1 MRTILHFSGAI
12 LLASLVP
19 MATNA
24 QGAPAAGAV
33 LADDARQ
40 ASDRDE
46 DTAAL
51 SHRWKK
57 GQRMVA
63 DGEELVKRSN
73 RRLVSLAR
81 DIKSLQAKAD
91 EAVAD
96 QAKEETS
103 LAKGRQLIV
112 EGRGL
117 QGQAEGNTVAGAR
130 A

>member
-1 MRTILHFSGAI
+1 MRAIINIIGAG
-12 LLASLVP
+12 LLVSIAPTSAV
-19 MATNA
+19 A
-24 QGAPAAGAV
+24 QGAPAAGAL
-33 LADDARQ
+33 LADDARL
-40 ASDRDE
+40 ASDRAE

-63 DGEELVKRSN
+63 EGEKLMKRSN
-73 RRLVSLAR
+73 RRLVDLAR

-103 LAKGRQLIV
+103 LAKGRQLIAD
-112 EGRGL
+112 GRGL
-117 QGQAEGNTVAGAR
+117 QGQAESTSLTGAGA
-130 A
+130 

>member
-1 MRTILHFSGAI
+1 MSIAPTSA
-12 LLASLVP
+12 V
-19 MATNA
+19 A
-24 QGAPAAGAV
+24 QGAPAAGAL
-33 LADDARQ
+33 LADDARL
-40 ASDRDE
+40 ASDRAE

-63 DGEELVKRSN
+63 EGEKLMKRSN
-73 RRLVSLAR
+73 RRLVDLAR

-103 LAKGRQLIV
+103 LAKGRQLIAD
-112 EGRGL
+112 GRGL
-117 QGQAEGNTVAGAR
+117 QGQAESTSLTGAGA
-130 A
+130 